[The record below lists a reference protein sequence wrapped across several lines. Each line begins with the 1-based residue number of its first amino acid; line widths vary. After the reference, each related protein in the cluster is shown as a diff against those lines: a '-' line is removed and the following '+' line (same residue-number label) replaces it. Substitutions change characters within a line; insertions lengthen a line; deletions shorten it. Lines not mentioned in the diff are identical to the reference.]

1 MKYIVL
7 LWLILFCSCALV
19 RAQDADSVV
28 YTEAET
34 TEQEYTVDTTA
45 DNAEYNYDEYSDD
58 SEQGEEV
65 QHTLKSP
72 DELSQ
77 TKQYQEEKLN
87 VRKFDEKKWKKII
100 GSTDY
105 NEEPPEPE
113 KPHTR
118 EPMSLGNWNSD
129 LLGALAYV
137 IIIGVIIAILY
148 AVVRNVKAG
157 PPKLKINKE
166 AVDAA
171 HHIENIE
178 DLDVNSLLQ
187 KTITEG
193 NYRLAVRLYFLGLLK
208 ELNQQGII
216 LWKKDKTNYDYL
228 AELSAK
234 DFHYDEVRELT
245 LAYEQV
251 WYGEHRLTN
260 EKYQQLFAAFE
271 NLHQKFNTRKAS

>member
-1 MKYIVL
+1 MKYIISLV
-7 LWLILFCSCALV
+7 ILFCSCVLV
-19 RAQDADSVV
+19 KAQDSDSVV
-28 YTEAET
+28 YTET
-34 TEQEYTVDTTA
+34 GEQEYKVDTTA
-45 DNAEYNYDEYSDD
+45 GNSEYNYDEYTED
-58 SEQGEEV
+58 SEPEV

-87 VRKFDEKKWKKII
+87 VKKFDEKKWKKII

-113 KPHTR
+113 KQETR
-118 EPMSLGNWNSD
+118 EPMSFGNWNSD

-157 PPKLKINKE
+157 SPKRKISQE
-166 AVDAA
+166 AADAA
-171 HHIENIE
+171 HHFENIE

-208 ELNQQGII
+208 ELNQQGFI

-234 DFHYDEVRELT
+234 DFYYDEVRELT

-251 WYGEHRLTN
+251 WYGEHRLTT
-260 EKYQQLFAAFE
+260 EAYQQLFAAFE
-271 NLHQKFNTRKAS
+271 NLHQKFNTQKAS